1 MASKSSGISACPAR
15 KPGRRGVFPL
25 ILVTLTRG
33 FPARAITNGSPWD
46 ASSLGVG
53 PMNLVRRMRIC
64 DAGRAEA
71 PPYGIVTTNTVP
83 PGAGHGFKGPTPI
96 ERPSPM
102 IPRRLV
108 LSGAAACGIAA
119 ALPAGAADRPNPM
132 PEELR
137 RALERD
143 PTAPV
148 LGNPRGDIT
157 LSVFFDYNCP
167 HCRKMARPIQ
177 ELISSDPKLRVVYRE
192 WPVFG
197 EGSDF
202 AARASLASLETGK
215 YWQFHTALLAMKD
228 RAAEASVMRV
238 ARRVGLDPDALRRG
252 MEAEPVDRHI
262 RLSFQLAEH
271 MGLMG
276 TPTFIAG
283 DEAVFGEQSRA
294 DLAAL
299 VARGRETLG
308 LA

>member
-1 MASKSSGISACPAR
+1 
-15 KPGRRGVFPL
+15 
-25 ILVTLTRG
+25 
-33 FPARAITNGSPWD
+33 
-46 ASSLGVG
+46 
-53 PMNLVRRMRIC
+53 
-64 DAGRAEA
+64 
-71 PPYGIVTTNTVP
+71 
-83 PGAGHGFKGPTPI
+83 
-96 ERPSPM
+96 M

-108 LSGAAACGIAA
+108 LTAAAACGAMA
-119 ALPAGAADRPNPM
+119 VLPARAADRPNPM

-137 RALERD
+137 KSLERD

-148 LGNPRGDIT
+148 LGNPDGDIT

-167 HCRKMARPIQ
+167 HCRKMVGPIQ
-177 ELISSDPKLRVVYRE
+177 QVISSDPKLRVVYRE

-215 YWQFHTALLAMKD
+215 YWQFHTALMAMNG
-228 RAAEASVMRV
+228 RAEEASVMRT
-238 ARRVGLDPDALRRG
+238 ARQLGLDEPGLRRG
-252 MEAEPVDRHI
+252 MEAEPVTRHI
-262 RLSFQLAEH
+262 GLSFRLAEH

-294 DLAAL
+294 DLAGL
-299 VARGRETLG
+299 VVRGRQTLG